1 LEEKQGMKNH
11 ASDAGSFGTVTV
23 DFEIPIG
30 RPREDVWASIIRESG
45 RWWRTEREGQVR
57 LRRIGFSHEFDD
69 PEAGDVFEERGR
81 DAGTSRLLYT
91 VTEIVPMSVIGLA
104 GEIGAHEH
112 GPATTLLR
120 LELVDADDGATLL
133 RVTNSVFGRTD
144 AGTEGRMRAH
154 VAEVFGRDLR
164 QYAEART
171 FRS

>member
-1 LEEKQGMKNH
+1 VEENQGMQNS
-11 ASDAGSFGTVTV
+11 APDAGEFGTVTIE
-23 DFEIPIG
+23 FEIPIG
-30 RPREDVWASIIRESG
+30 RPRDDVWASIIRESG

-81 DAGTSRLLYT
+81 EAGTSRLLYT
-91 VTEIVPMSVIGLA
+91 ITEIVPMSVIGLA
-104 GEIGAHEH
+104 GEIGVHEH

-120 LELVDADDGATLL
+120 LEFLDAEDGATLL
-133 RVTNSVFGRTD
+133 HVTSSVFGRID

-154 VAEVFGRDLR
+154 AAEVFGRALR